1 MARNLLERLVSLNR
15 LHMAMNGEVADED
28 ETLQDLGEDKTSK
41 EADKVS
47 KETGLASEEARK
59 GERIKEKE
67 KKRGEEETI
76 GVLLPG
82 CRRKVW
88 KI

>member
-1 MARNLLERLVSLNR
+1 VSLKQ
-15 LHMAMNGEVADED
+15 LHMAMNGGVADED

-59 GERIKEKE
+59 GGGERIKEKE
-67 KKRGEEETI
+67 KKRGDRLPPPWLPKKSLENLEREES
-76 GVLLPG
+76 V
-82 CRRKVW
+82 
-88 KI
+88 

>member
-1 MARNLLERLVSLNR
+1 VSLNR
-15 LHMAMNGEVADED
+15 LHMAMNGGVADED

-41 EADKVS
+41 EVDKVS

-59 GERIKEKE
+59 GERERIKEKE

-76 GVLLPG
+76 GFLLPG